1 MSGLT
6 GILRRI
12 PWPVHVALVV
22 AWVGADFWDKSASAA
37 KHQTPIGVSIVLWS
51 GLVVVTVFGVIRFLR
66 SWYAS
71 DRPPF
76 DPISRGWLLLVV
88 TAGTLL
94 VLPVVDLFRRDPNG
108 NPPIEAAMFLV
119 GLGLVGLV
127 VQYARKPVWD
137 EGIPINEF
145 IGDDRR
151 RRRSARVFYGGGW
164 RTAADREGIYVLAWI
179 EGTREI
185 CAVRGPLVPTWLR
198 LCPESALSSTLLG
211 VGGTIHFLGWADNRA
226 ALDHALAGWERHVD
240 EPDSLAWVQGQL
252 ALAADGTERSP
263 RPGH

>member
-1 MSGLT
+1 MTGGIGRGMSGLT

-12 PWPVHVALVV
+12 PWPVQVVLVL
-22 AWVGADFWDKSASAA
+22 AWVGADFWDRSASAA

-76 DPISRGWLLLVV
+76 DPISRGWLLFVV
-88 TAGTLL
+88 TVLTIL
-94 VLPVVDLFRRDPNG
+94 VLPVVDLFRSDPNG

-137 EGIPINEF
+137 EGILI
-145 IGDDRR
+145 RR
-151 RRRSARVFYGGGW
+151 VPWRRP
-164 RTAADREGIYVLAWI
+164 TA
-179 EGTREI
+179 
-185 CAVRGPLVPTWLR
+185 
-198 LCPESALSSTLLG
+198 
-211 VGGTIHFLGWADNRA
+211 
-226 ALDHALAGWERHVD
+226 
-240 EPDSLAWVQGQL
+240 
-252 ALAADGTERSP
+252 
-263 RPGH
+263 